1 MIHYCR
7 PKLSDFYTYPRLS
20 YVKLSGDPRWWEGGI
35 QGFWGVD
42 LSAQGCLESLT
53 HNRHSSVEFCHPILD
68 YYTLKIPVFPIL
80 CLNLQW
86 SVSWKM
92 IHYCT
97 PKLSDFYSKTI
108 PFRTPRTTYC
118 PYIAVLQPPSPTP
131 TPEVKPRLMA
141 DLNSDLNTYNASGA
155 FLLPSI

>member
-1 MIHYCR
+1 M
-7 PKLSDFYTYPRLS
+7 
-20 YVKLSGDPRWWEGGI
+20 
-35 QGFWGVD
+35 
-42 LSAQGCLESLT
+42 SARGCLESLT

-97 PKLSDFYSKTI
+97 PKLSDFYTYPRLNYSKTI
-108 PFRTPRTTYC
+108 PFRTPHTTYC
-118 PYIAVLQPPSPTP
+118 PYIAVLQPPSPTL

-141 DLNSDLNTYNASGA
+141 DLNSDLNTYNAYSGA